1 MDNKKKILAI
11 VEYIIGFILVWN
23 LLDFLYSTFIVKTA
37 YHFSLSQDMLIPLGM
52 MVIILSVQMFGKK
65 K

>member
-1 MDNKKKILAI
+1 MNNNKKFLLIA
-11 VEYIIGFILVWN
+11 EYIIGFVLVWN
-23 LLDFLYSTFIVKTA
+23 LLDFLYSTFITKTT

>member
-1 MDNKKKILAI
+1 MNNNKKLLAI
-11 VEYIIGFILVWN
+11 VEYVIGFVLVWN
-23 LLDFLYSTFIVKTA
+23 VLDFLYSTFITRTA

>member
-1 MDNKKKILAI
+1 MDNKKKLLAI
-11 VEYIIGFILVWN
+11 VEYIIGFVLVWN
-23 LLDFLYSTFIVKTA
+23 VLDYLYSTFITRTA
-37 YHFSLSQDMLIPLGM
+37 YHFSISQDMLMPLGM